1 METTQFH
8 TFEGTF
14 VKTKVHKFEFEDG
27 PFNKITVDR
36 IPGYGITNLKVS
48 GEFESLEILI
58 GNVKFEKFWNLPGF
72 TCYLQNHIEPCLEH
86 MLMEFKVHH
95 TGSVEVSYDYVKLL
109 NYDKET
115 SKQNQQAQY
124 PDIVVIV
131 TGKGPLRNMYE
142 QRIKQLSLKR
152 IHIRTLWLAASDYPL
167 LVGAAD
173 LGVCLHFSTSGLDL
187 PMKVVD
193 MFGAGTPVAA
203 IKYSCLHELVKHD
216 YNGYVFTSS
225 EELSKQLLTMFQ
237 GFPNNPFLHENNRLQ
252 EGVKTFQNIRWQDNW
267 DKYAASIFRK

>member
-1 METTQFH
+1 MVDHLYRTFYGVQDQAMETTQFH

-95 TGSVEVSYDYVKLL
+95 TGPVEVSYDYVKLL

-115 SKQNQQAQY
+115 NYQVLFQQTQLQEVDLNKGLNKIPVY
-124 PDIVVIV
+124 FNHPV
-131 TGKGPLRNMYE
+131 TK
-142 QRIKQLSLKR
+142 LKLVQKNR
-152 IHIRTLWLAASDYPL
+152 ETTLKD
-167 LVGAAD
+167 
-173 LGVCLHFSTSGLDL
+173 
-187 PMKVVD
+187 
-193 MFGAGTPVAA
+193 
-203 IKYSCLHELVKHD
+203 
-216 YNGYVFTSS
+216 
-225 EELSKQLLTMFQ
+225 
-237 GFPNNPFLHENNRLQ
+237 PFLVFPEAETMVYFTEANEKIFEPSVNFSRVEKCFLYVESTEDCRIYVIAECKQ
-252 EGVKTFQNIRWQDNW
+252 IMRYMYGMAGVAFSK
-267 DKYAASIFRK
+267 